1 MTGAFL
7 MWVIVEFRRRVVG
20 RRVNRWLGPD
30 ADQFKTEITDPVEP
44 SVKLG
49 LVPDYANERGLFR
62 TGLEAHPFQ
71 SGPEPLTHA
80 PPYGDLVHRWL
91 HLILRSS
98 PVEVAFTEGR

>member
-1 MTGAFL
+1 MAGTFL
-7 MWVIVEFRRRVVG
+7 VWVIMGLHRRVGG

-49 LVPDYANERGLFR
+49 LVSDYANERGLLG

-71 SGPEPLTHA
+71 SGPEPLAHA
-80 PPYGDLVHRWL
+80 PPYGDLVHRWPHLISSAL
-91 HLILRSS
+91 HLSN
-98 PVEVAFTEGR
+98 